1 MADCGFDFLELAKCF
16 NRTFARTTYHLGD
29 ENTALLDGDWYLID
43 TEDYDALRPVFDF
56 KRKTVVEWKDGHGN
70 DCSIE
75 TKGRL
80 VEYAHAELDGK
91 HYIQI
96 YDPND
101 IKELRAFIE
110 TELVVMEDG

>member
-1 MADCGFDFLELAKCF
+1 MANCELDFHELAKCF

-56 KRKTVVEWKDGHGN
+56 KRKTVVEWKDGSGN
-70 DCSIE
+70 KYSLA

-80 VEYAHAELDGK
+80 VEHAHAEIDGK

-96 YDPND
+96 FDRND
-101 IKELRAFIE
+101 IEELRAFIE
-110 TELVVMEDG
+110 TELVVMKDA